1 MEIGASVITMAAG
14 GQYSVRLLSGSLIP
28 IRKNNLTA
36 LTRLAVLPVLST
48 ARRLVILFFRMGIFD
63 VKHGYRLNQRK
74 AWLLRRQSRIIY
86 TFLTLNFCGP
96 QFMKFTTRFN
106 PKLYELMSGYN
117 RERLIKDVGAGLTVS
132 VVALPLAMAFAIAS
146 GLKPEAGLFTAI
158 IAGFLISL
166 FSGSRVQIGG
176 PAGAFIVIVYG
187 IVAQYGVGGL
197 LLATFMSGVMLWL
210 MGFLRMG
217 VLIKFIPVAVIIG
230 FTNGIAV
237 LIGLSQIKDFLG
249 LRIEGKVPA
258 EFFALMQTLWQALPT
273 WNGAA
278 LAVALLSLGI
288 IVGWQQTMKRKITL
302 PEETGML
309 PRVSGSLA
317 LIPGS
322 IVALVVA
329 TLLVALFGLNV
340 ETIGSRFGGIPQ
352 GLPEFTVPDYSW
364 AMVKGLFLPAMT
376 LAVLGA
382 IESLLCARV
391 ADSMIRDKHDS
402 NQELLAQG
410 FANMVMPFFGG
421 MPATGTI
428 ARTVTNIKNGGSSPV
443 AGMVHALALLMVVL
457 VAAPLAQYIPLPA
470 LSAIL
475 MFVAWN
481 MGEWREFARLRTF
494 RLPYRLILLS
504 VFVLTVV
511 VDLTVAVE
519 VGIFFACFIFIYR
532 ISSLST
538 AEKTQL
544 PANTHQDGV
553 ATYKLTGAIFFGAV
567 KLIDDMLANVPE
579 KALVL
584 DFSSVIYVDSSGE
597 ESLEELLEIYQ
608 EKGVPI
614 LVYGLRQQ
622 PTDLLTRTQWLQR
635 LGANNVFA
643 DVHGVQK
650 RLDVL

>member
-1 MEIGASVITMAAG
+1 
-14 GQYSVRLLSGSLIP
+14 
-28 IRKNNLTA
+28 
-36 LTRLAVLPVLST
+36 
-48 ARRLVILFFRMGIFD
+48 
-63 VKHGYRLNQRK
+63 
-74 AWLLRRQSRIIY
+74 
-86 TFLTLNFCGP
+86 
-96 QFMKFTTRFN
+96 MKFTTRFN

-146 GLKPEAGLFTAI
+146 GLPPQSGLFTAI
-158 IAGFLISL
+158 IGGFLISL

-187 IVAQYGVGGL
+187 IVEQYGGSGL
-197 LLATFMSGVMLWL
+197 LLATLMSGVMLWL

-217 VLIKFIPVAVIIG
+217 VLIKFIPVSVIIG

-237 LIGLSQIKDFLG
+237 LIGLSQIKDFFG
-249 LRIEGKVPA
+249 LQIEGKVPA
-258 EFFALMQTLWQALPT
+258 EFFALVNTLWQALPT
-273 WNGAA
+273 WNAS
-278 LAVALLSLGI
+278 AVMVSLLSLGLI
-288 IVGWQQTMKRKITL
+288 IAWQAVMKCKMSL
-302 PEETGML
+302 PAEAGVL

-322 IVALVVA
+322 IVALVAA
-329 TLLVALFGLNV
+329 TLLVSITGLNV

-352 GLPEFTVPDYSW
+352 GLPELTVPSFSW
-364 AMVKGLFLPAMT
+364 EEMKGLFLPAMT

-410 FANMVMPFFGG
+410 FANMVVPFFGG

-428 ARTVTNIKNGGSSPV
+428 ARTVTNIKNGGNSPV
-443 AGMVHALALLMVVL
+443 AGMVHALCLLVVVL
-457 VAAPLAQYIPLPA
+457 AAAPLAQYIPLPA

-481 MGEWREFARLRTF
+481 MGEWREFVRLKTF
-494 RLPYRLILLS
+494 RMPYRISLLL

-538 AEKTQL
+538 AERIEL
-544 PANTHQDGV
+544 PEEMPQVAGV
-553 ATYKLTGAIFFGAV
+553 TSFKLTGAIFFGAV
-567 KLIDDMLANVPE
+567 KLIDDMLIDMPSR
-579 KALVL
+579 ALVL
-584 DFSSVIYVDSSGE
+584 DFSSVIYIDSSGE
-597 ESLEELLEIYQ
+597 ESLEELLETYHD
-608 EKGVPI
+608 KGVPI

-622 PTDLLTRTQWLQR
+622 PWCSGLIQQDTFLREY
-635 LGANNVFA
+635 
-643 DVHGVQK
+643 
-650 RLDVL
+650 